1 MAVGQYALTTLAGL
15 KAHLGITVSTY
26 DTILEQYIDHASA
39 KIERWIGRQIK
50 LRNYSEWYG
59 GNDVRSV
66 RVKQYPINNVV
77 GVYTGLAAGMTIT
90 STTASDVRLT
100 VSVNTD
106 PLGTVAN
113 GVLSPGI
120 TLVRTT
126 SAGTPSTNTIEFSSF
141 PTTTLLAAEITSNYA
156 GFSAT
161 ATTAMRCAQL
171 HPRAGGDVKQ
181 SSVVLTGVNVSSEF
195 VYDSYL
201 GIVTI
206 RQDAFPTMRSYSARY
221 PSALQSTLIEYSA
234 GYTTVP
240 DDIHQACLVIAGTM
254 YLSRKSDTSLQSESL
269 GDYSYSMASADS
281 SRAMMEDMLGSW
293 KEIR

>member
-1 MAVGQYALTTLAGL
+1 MAVGTYALTTLAGL

-26 DTILEQYIDHASA
+26 DTILEQYIDHATA

-50 LRNYSEWYG
+50 VRNYFEWYG

-66 RVKQYPINNVV
+66 KVKQYPINNVV
-77 GVYTGLAAGMTIT
+77 GVYTGLAAALTIA
-90 STTASDVRLT
+90 STVSSDIRLT
-100 VSVNTD
+100 VSINTD

-113 GVLSPGI
+113 GVLAPGV
-120 TLVRTT
+120 TLTRTT
-126 SAGTPSTNTIEFSSF
+126 SGGTTTTNTLTFATY
-141 PTTTLLAAEITSNYA
+141 PDTTSLVAAINAITGY
-156 GFSAT
+156 SASVS
-161 ATTAMRCAQL
+161 TAMRCAQL
-171 HPRAGGDVKQ
+171 HPRAGGDIKMAT
-181 SSVVLTGVNVSSEF
+181 VVLTGVDVSSEF

-281 SRAMMEDMLGSW
+281 SRAMMEDLLGSW

>member
-1 MAVGQYALTTLAGL
+1 MSVGTYALSTLAGL

-77 GVYTGLAAGMTIT
+77 GVYTGLAAAMTIA
-90 STTASDVRLT
+90 STVSSDVRLT
-100 VSVNTD
+100 VSINTD

-113 GVLSPGI
+113 GVLAPCAVL
-120 TLVRTT
+120 TRTT
-126 SAGTPSTNTIEFSSF
+126 TAGTTTTDTLLFSTY
-141 PTTTLLAAEITSNYA
+141 PTTTSLATAISTYA

-181 SSVVLTGVNVSSEF
+181 SAVVLTGVDVSSEF

-206 RQDAFPTMRSYSARY
+206 RQDAFPMASHNARY

>member
-1 MAVGQYALTTLAGL
+1 MAVGTYALTTLAGL

-90 STTASDVRLT
+90 STVSSDVRLT
-100 VSVNTD
+100 VSINTD

-113 GVLSPGI
+113 GALAPCAVL
-120 TLVRTT
+120 TRTT
-126 SAGTPSTNTIEFSSF
+126 SAGTTTTDTLLFSTY
-141 PTTTLLAAEITSNYA
+141 PTTTSLATAISTYA

-181 SSVVLTGVNVSSEF
+181 SAVVLTGVDVSSEF

-206 RQDAFPTMRSYSARY
+206 RQDAFPMASHNARY

>member
-15 KAHLGITVSTY
+15 KAHLGITVDTY
-26 DTILEQYIDHASA
+26 DTILEQYIDHATA

-50 LRNYSEWYG
+50 VRNYFEWYG
-59 GNDVRSV
+59 GNNVRSV

-77 GVYTGLAAGMTIT
+77 GVYTGLAAGMTIS

-113 GVLSPGI
+113 GVLAPGV
-120 TLVRTT
+120 TLTRTT
-126 SAGTPSTNTIEFSSF
+126 SAGTPSTNTLEFSSY
-141 PTTTLLAAEITSNYA
+141 PTTTLLATAISTYA

-206 RQDAFPTMRSYSARY
+206 RQDAFPTMRSYSARF
-221 PSALQSTLIEYSA
+221 PSGLQSTLIEYYA

-281 SRAMMEDMLGSW
+281 SRALMEDMLGSW

>member
-1 MAVGQYALTTLAGL
+1 MAVGTYALTTLAQL

-77 GVYTGLAAGMTIT
+77 GVYTGLAAAITIS
-90 STTASDVRLT
+90 STVSSDVRLT
-100 VSVNTD
+100 ISINTD

-113 GVLSPGI
+113 GVLAPCAVL
-120 TLVRTT
+120 TRTT
-126 SAGTPSTNTIEFSSF
+126 TAGT
-141 PTTTLLAAEITSNYA
+141 TTTDTLLFSTYPDTTSLVAAINAITGY
-156 GFSAT
+156 SASVS
-161 ATTAMRCAQL
+161 TAMRCAQL
-171 HPRAGGDVKQ
+171 HPRAGGDIKMATVM
-181 SSVVLTGVNVSSEF
+181 LTGVNVSSEF

-206 RQDAFPTMRSYSARY
+206 RQDAFPTMASHSARY

>member
-1 MAVGQYALTTLAGL
+1 MAVGTYALTTLAGL

-77 GVYTGLAAGMTIT
+77 GVYTGLAAALTIA
-90 STTASDVRLT
+90 STVSSDVRLT
-100 VSVNTD
+100 VSINTD

-113 GVLSPGI
+113 GVLAPCAVL
-120 TLVRTT
+120 TRTT
-126 SAGTPSTNTIEFSSF
+126 TAGTTTTDTLLFSTY
-141 PTTTLLAAEITSNYA
+141 PTTTSLVAAINAITGY
-156 GFSAT
+156 SAT
-161 ATTAMRCAQL
+161 VSTAMRCAQL
-171 HPRAGGDVKQ
+171 HPRAGGDIKMATVM
-181 SSVVLTGVNVSSEF
+181 LTGVDVSSEF

-206 RQDAFPTMRSYSARY
+206 RQDAFPTMASHSARY

>member
-50 LRNYSEWYG
+50 LRNYFEWYG

-77 GVYTGLAAGMTIT
+77 GVYTGLAAALTIA
-90 STTASDVRLT
+90 STDSSDIRLT
-100 VSVNTD
+100 VSINTD
-106 PLGTVAN
+106 PLGTVSN
-113 GVLSPGI
+113 GTLAPGV
-120 TLVRTT
+120 TLTRTT
-126 SAGTPSTNTIEFSSF
+126 SAGTTSTNTLTFATY
-141 PTTTLLAAEITSNYA
+141 PDTTSLVAAINAITGY
-156 GFSAT
+156 SAT
-161 ATTAMRCAQL
+161 VTTAMRCAQL
-171 HPRAGGDVKQ
+171 HPRAGGDIKMAT
-181 SSVVLTGVNVSSEF
+181 VVLTGVDVSSEF

-206 RQDAFPTMRSYSARY
+206 RQDAFPMASHNARY

>member
-1 MAVGQYALTTLAGL
+1 MAVGTYALTTLAGL
-15 KAHLGITVSTY
+15 KAHLGITVPTY

-50 LRNYSEWYG
+50 LRNYFEWYG

-77 GVYTGLAAGMTIT
+77 GVYTGLAAGMTIA
-90 STTASDVRLT
+90 STVSSDVRLT
-100 VSVNTD
+100 VSINTD

-113 GVLSPGI
+113 GVLAPCAVL
-120 TLVRTT
+120 TRTT
-126 SAGTPSTNTIEFSSF
+126 TAGTTTTDTLLFSTY
-141 PTTTLLAAEITSNYA
+141 PTTTSLVAAINAITGY
-156 GFSAT
+156 SAT
-161 ATTAMRCAQL
+161 VTTAMRCAQL

-181 SSVVLTGVNVSSEF
+181 SAVVLTGVNVSSEF

-206 RQDAFPTMRSYSARY
+206 RQDAFPMASHNARY

>member
-1 MAVGQYALTTLAGL
+1 MAVGTYALTTLAGL

-50 LRNYSEWYG
+50 VRNYFEWYG

-66 RVKQYPINNVV
+66 KVKQYPINNVV
-77 GVYTGLAAGMTIT
+77 GVYTGLAAAMTIA
-90 STTASDVRLT
+90 STVSSDIRLT
-100 VSVNTD
+100 VSINTD

-113 GVLSPGI
+113 GVLAPGV
-120 TLVRTT
+120 TLTRTT
-126 SAGTPSTNTIEFSSF
+126 TAGTTTTNTLTFATY
-141 PTTTLLAAEITSNYA
+141 PDTTSLVAAINAITGY
-156 GFSAT
+156 SAT
-161 ATTAMRCAQL
+161 VTTAMRCAQL
-171 HPRAGGDVKQ
+171 HPRAGGDIKMAT
-181 SSVVLTGVNVSSEF
+181 VVLTGVNVSSEF

-206 RQDAFPTMRSYSARY
+206 RQDAFPTMRSYSARF
-221 PSALQSTLIEYSA
+221 PSGLQSTLIEYSA

-240 DDIHQACLVIAGTM
+240 DDLHQACLVIAGTM

>member
-1 MAVGQYALTTLAGL
+1 MAVGTYALTTLAGL

-26 DTILEQYIDHASA
+26 DTILEQYIDHATA

-50 LRNYSEWYG
+50 VRNYFEWYG

-66 RVKQYPINNVV
+66 KVKQYPINNVV
-77 GVYTGLAAGMTIT
+77 GVYTGLAAALTIA
-90 STTASDVRLT
+90 STDSSDIRLT
-100 VSVNTD
+100 VSINTD
-106 PLGTVAN
+106 PLGTVSN
-113 GVLSPGI
+113 GTLAPGV
-120 TLVRTT
+120 TLTRTT
-126 SAGTPSTNTIEFSSF
+126 SAGTTSTNTLTFATY
-141 PTTTLLAAEITSNYA
+141 PDTTSLAAAINAITGY
-156 GFSAT
+156 SAT
-161 ATTAMRCAQL
+161 VTTAMRCAQL
-171 HPRAGGDVKQ
+171 HPRAGGDIKMAT
-181 SSVVLTGVNVSSEF
+181 VVLTGVDVSSEF

-206 RQDAFPTMRSYSARY
+206 RQDAFPTMGQHNARF
-221 PSALQSTLIEYSA
+221 PSGLQSTLIEYSA

-240 DDIHQACLVIAGTM
+240 DDIHQACLVIASTM

-281 SRAMMEDMLGSW
+281 SRALMEDMLGSW

>member
-26 DTILEQYIDHASA
+26 DTILEQYIDHATA
-39 KIERWIGRQIK
+39 KIERWIGRQI
-50 LRNYSEWYG
+50 LVRNYFEWYG

-77 GVYTGLAAGMTIT
+77 GVYTGLAAALTIA
-90 STTASDVRLT
+90 STVSSDIRLT
-100 VSVNTD
+100 VSINTD
-106 PLGTVAN
+106 PLGTVSN
-113 GVLSPGI
+113 GTLAPGV
-120 TLVRTT
+120 TLTRTT
-126 SAGTPSTNTIEFSSF
+126 SAGTTTTNTLTFATY
-141 PTTTLLAAEITSNYA
+141 PDTTSLVAAINAITGY
-156 GFSAT
+156 SAT
-161 ATTAMRCAQL
+161 VSTAMRCAQL
-171 HPRAGGDVKQ
+171 HPRAGGDIKMATVM
-181 SSVVLTGVNVSSEF
+181 LTGVNVSSEF

-206 RQDAFPTMRSYSARY
+206 RQDAFPTMASDSARF
-221 PSALQSTLIEYSA
+221 PPALLSTLIEYSA
-234 GYTTVP
+234 GYTVVP

>member
-1 MAVGQYALTTLAGL
+1 MAVGTYALSTLAGL

-26 DTILEQYIDHASA
+26 DTILEQYIDHATA

-77 GVYTGLAAGMTIT
+77 GVYTGLAAAITIS
-90 STTASDVRLT
+90 STVSSDIRLT
-100 VSVNTD
+100 ISINTD

-113 GVLSPGI
+113 GVLAPCAVL
-120 TLVRTT
+120 TRTT
-126 SAGTPSTNTIEFSSF
+126 SAGT
-141 PTTTLLAAEITSNYA
+141 TTTSTLLFSTYPDTTSLVAAINAITGY
-156 GFSAT
+156 SASVS
-161 ATTAMRCAQL
+161 TAMRCAQL
-171 HPRAGGDVKQ
+171 HPRAGGDIKMAT
-181 SSVVLTGVNVSSEF
+181 VVLTGVDVSSEF

>member
-1 MAVGQYALTTLAGL
+1 MAVGTYALTTLAQL
-15 KAHLGITVSTY
+15 KAHLGITAST
-26 DTILEQYIDHASA
+26 DNTILEQYIDHATA
-39 KIERWIGRQIK
+39 KIERWIGRQI
-50 LRNYSEWYG
+50 LVRNYFEWYG

-77 GVYTGLAAGMTIT
+77 GVYTGLAAALTIA
-90 STTASDVRLT
+90 STVSSDIRLT
-100 VSVNTD
+100 VSINTD

-113 GVLSPGI
+113 GALAPGV
-120 TLVRTT
+120 TLTRTT
-126 SAGTPSTNTIEFSSF
+126 TAGTTSTNTLTFATY
-141 PTTTLLAAEITSNYA
+141 PDTTSLVAAINAITGY
-156 GFSAT
+156 SAT
-161 ATTAMRCAQL
+161 VTTAMRCAQL
-171 HPRAGGDVKQ
+171 HPRAGGDIKMAT
-181 SSVVLTGVNVSSEF
+181 VVLTGVNVSSEF

-206 RQDAFPTMRSYSARY
+206 RQDAFPTMGQHHARF

-234 GYTTVP
+234 GYTAVP

>member
-1 MAVGQYALTTLAGL
+1 MAVGTYALTTLAGL

-26 DTILEQYIDHASA
+26 DTILEQYIDHATA

-50 LRNYSEWYG
+50 VRNYFEWYG

-77 GVYTGLAAGMTIT
+77 GVYTGLAAALTIA
-90 STTASDVRLT
+90 STVSSDIRLT
-100 VSVNTD
+100 VSINTD
-106 PLGTVAN
+106 PLGTVSN
-113 GVLSPGI
+113 GTLAPGV
-120 TLVRTT
+120 TLTRTT
-126 SAGTPSTNTIEFSSF
+126 TAGTTTIDTLTFTAY
-141 PTTTLLAAEITSNYA
+141 PTTTLLAAAINGITGY
-156 GFSAT
+156 SAT
-161 ATTAMRCAQL
+161 VTTAMRCAQL
-171 HPRAGGDVKQ
+171 HPRAGGDIKMATVM
-181 SSVVLTGVNVSSEF
+181 LTGVNVSSEF

-206 RQDAFPTMRSYSARY
+206 RQDAFPMASHNARY

>member
-1 MAVGQYALTTLAGL
+1 MAVGTYALTTLAGL

-26 DTILEQYIDHASA
+26 DTILEQYIDHATA

-50 LRNYSEWYG
+50 VRNYSEWYG

-77 GVYTGLAAGMTIT
+77 GVYTGLTAALTIA
-90 STTASDVRLT
+90 STVSSDIRLT
-100 VSVNTD
+100 VSINTD
-106 PLGTVAN
+106 PLGTVASGALVP
-113 GVLSPGI
+113 GV
-120 TLVRTT
+120 TLTRTT
-126 SAGTPSTNTIEFSSF
+126 TAGTTTTNTLLFSTY
-141 PTTTLLAAEITSNYA
+141 PDTTSLAAAINAITGY
-156 GFSAT
+156 SAT
-161 ATTAMRCAQL
+161 VTTAMRCAQL
-171 HPRAGGDVKQ
+171 HPRAGGDIKMAT
-181 SSVVLTGVNVSSEF
+181 VVLTGVNVSSEF

-206 RQDAFPTMRSYSARY
+206 RQDAFPTMGQHNARF

>member
-1 MAVGQYALTTLAGL
+1 MAVGTYALTTLAGL

-77 GVYTGLAAGMTIT
+77 GVYTGLAAAMTIA
-90 STTASDVRLT
+90 STVSSDVRLT
-100 VSVNTD
+100 VSINTD

-113 GVLSPGI
+113 GVLAPCAVL
-120 TLVRTT
+120 TRTT
-126 SAGTPSTNTIEFSSF
+126 TAGTTTTDTLLFSTY
-141 PTTTLLAAEITSNYA
+141 PTTTLLVAAINAITGY
-156 GFSAT
+156 SASVS
-161 ATTAMRCAQL
+161 TAMRCAQL
-171 HPRAGGDVKQ
+171 HPRAGGDIKMATVM
-181 SSVVLTGVNVSSEF
+181 LTGVDVSSEF

-206 RQDAFPTMRSYSARY
+206 RQDAFPTMASHSARY

>member
-1 MAVGQYALTTLAGL
+1 MAVGQYALTTLVGL

-26 DTILEQYIDHASA
+26 DTILEGYIDHATA

-66 RVKQYPINNVV
+66 RVKQYPINSVV
-77 GVYTGLAAGMTIT
+77 GVYTGLAAGMTIS

-106 PLGTVAN
+106 PLGTIAN

-120 TLVRTT
+120 TLSRTT
-126 SAGTPSTNTIEFSSF
+126 SAGTPSANTLEFSSF
-141 PTTTLLAAEITSNYA
+141 PTTTLLAAEISTYA

-181 SSVVLTGVNVSSEF
+181 SSVVLTGVDVSSEF

-206 RQDAFPTMRSYSARY
+206 RQDAFPMAQHNARY

-240 DDIHQACLVIAGTM
+240 DDIDQACLVIAGTM

>member
-1 MAVGQYALTTLAGL
+1 MAVGTYALTTLAGL

-66 RVKQYPINNVV
+66 KVKQYPINNVV
-77 GVYTGLAAGMTIT
+77 GVYTGLAAAITIS
-90 STTASDVRLT
+90 STVSSDIRLT
-100 VSVNTD
+100 VSINTD

-113 GVLSPGI
+113 GALAPCAVL
-120 TLVRTT
+120 TRTT
-126 SAGTPSTNTIEFSSF
+126 SAGT
-141 PTTTLLAAEITSNYA
+141 TTTSTLLFSTYADTTSLVAAINAITGY
-156 GFSAT
+156 SAT
-161 ATTAMRCAQL
+161 VTTAMRCAQL
-171 HPRAGGDVKQ
+171 HPRAGGDIKMAT
-181 SSVVLTGVNVSSEF
+181 VVLTGVDVSSEF

-206 RQDAFPTMRSYSARY
+206 RQDAFPMASHNARY

>member
-1 MAVGQYALTTLAGL
+1 MAVGTYALTTLAGL

-50 LRNYSEWYG
+50 LRNYFEWYG

-77 GVYTGLAAGMTIT
+77 GVYTGLAAALTIA
-90 STTASDVRLT
+90 STVSSDIRLT
-100 VSVNTD
+100 VSINTD
-106 PLGTVAN
+106 PLGTVSN
-113 GVLSPGI
+113 GTLAPGV
-120 TLVRTT
+120 TLTRTT
-126 SAGTPSTNTIEFSSF
+126 SAGTTSTNTLTFATY
-141 PTTTLLAAEITSNYA
+141 PDTTSLVAAINAITGY
-156 GFSAT
+156 SAT
-161 ATTAMRCAQL
+161 VTTAMRCAQL
-171 HPRAGGDVKQ
+171 HPRAGGDIKMATVM
-181 SSVVLTGVNVSSEF
+181 LTGVNVSSEF

-206 RQDAFPTMRSYSARY
+206 RQDAFPMASHNARY

>member
-1 MAVGQYALTTLAGL
+1 MAVGTYALTTLAGL

-66 RVKQYPINNVV
+66 KVKQYPINNVV
-77 GVYTGLAAGMTIT
+77 GVYTGLAAAITIS
-90 STTASDVRLT
+90 STVSSDIRLT
-100 VSVNTD
+100 VSINTD

-120 TLVRTT
+120 TLTRTT
-126 SAGTPSTNTIEFSSF
+126 SAGT
-141 PTTTLLAAEITSNYA
+141 TTTSTLPFITYPDTTSLVAAINAITGY
-156 GFSAT
+156 SAT
-161 ATTAMRCAQL
+161 VTTAMRCAQL
-171 HPRAGGDVKQ
+171 HPRAGGDIKMAT
-181 SSVVLTGVNVSSEF
+181 VVLTGVDVSSEF

-240 DDIHQACLVIAGTM
+240 EDIHQACLVIAGTM

>member
-26 DTILEQYIDHASA
+26 DTILEQYIDHATA

-50 LRNYSEWYG
+50 VRNYFEWYG

-77 GVYTGLAAGMTIT
+77 GVYTGLAAAITIS
-90 STTASDVRLT
+90 STVSSDIRLT
-100 VSVNTD
+100 ISINTD

-113 GVLSPGI
+113 GALAPCAVL
-120 TLVRTT
+120 TRTT
-126 SAGTPSTNTIEFSSF
+126 SAGT
-141 PTTTLLAAEITSNYA
+141 TTTSTLLFSTYPDTTSLVAAINAITGY
-156 GFSAT
+156 SASVS
-161 ATTAMRCAQL
+161 TAMRCAQL
-171 HPRAGGDVKQ
+171 HPRAGGDIKMATVM
-181 SSVVLTGVNVSSEF
+181 LTGVNVSSEF

-206 RQDAFPTMRSYSARY
+206 RQDAFPMASHSARY

-240 DDIHQACLVIAGTM
+240 DDIHQACLVISGTM

>member
-1 MAVGQYALTTLAGL
+1 MAVGTYALTTLAGL

-77 GVYTGLAAGMTIT
+77 GVYTGLAAALTIA
-90 STTASDVRLT
+90 STVSSDVRLT
-100 VSVNTD
+100 VSINTD

-113 GVLSPGI
+113 GVLAPCAVL
-120 TLVRTT
+120 TRTT
-126 SAGTPSTNTIEFSSF
+126 TAGTTTTDTLLFSTY
-141 PTTTLLAAEITSNYA
+141 PTTTLLVAAINAITGY
-156 GFSAT
+156 SASVS
-161 ATTAMRCAQL
+161 TAMRCAQL
-171 HPRAGGDVKQ
+171 HPRAGGDIKMATVM
-181 SSVVLTGVNVSSEF
+181 LTGVNVSSEF

-206 RQDAFPTMRSYSARY
+206 RQDAFPTMASHSARY

>member
-15 KAHLGITVSTY
+15 KAHLGITVTTY

-50 LRNYSEWYG
+50 LRNYFEWYG
-59 GNDVRSV
+59 GNNVRSV

-77 GVYTGLAAGMTIT
+77 GVYTGLAAAITIA
-90 STTASDVRLT
+90 STVSSDIRLT
-100 VSVNTD
+100 VSINTD
-106 PLGTVAN
+106 PIGTVSN
-113 GVLSPGI
+113 GALVPGV
-120 TLVRTT
+120 TLTRTT
-126 SAGTPSTNTIEFSSF
+126 SNGTTTTDTLTFTAY
-141 PTTTLLAAEITSNYA
+141 PTTTSLVAAINAITGY
-156 GFSAT
+156 SAT
-161 ATTAMRCAQL
+161 VTTAMRCAQL
-171 HPRAGGDVKQ
+171 HPRAGGDIKMAT
-181 SSVVLTGVNVSSEF
+181 VVLTGVNVSSEF

-206 RQDAFPTMRSYSARY
+206 RQDAFPTMASHNARF
-221 PSALQSTLIEYSA
+221 PSGLQSTLIEYSA

>member
-1 MAVGQYALTTLAGL
+1 MAVGTYALTTLAGL

-77 GVYTGLAAGMTIT
+77 GVYTGLAAAMTIA
-90 STTASDVRLT
+90 STVSSDVRLT
-100 VSVNTD
+100 VSINTD

-113 GVLSPGI
+113 GVLAPCAVL
-120 TLVRTT
+120 TRTT
-126 SAGTPSTNTIEFSSF
+126 TAGT
-141 PTTTLLAAEITSNYA
+141 TTTSTLLFSTYPDTTSLVAAINAITGY
-156 GFSAT
+156 SASVS
-161 ATTAMRCAQL
+161 TAMRCAQL
-171 HPRAGGDVKQ
+171 HPRAGGDIKMATVM
-181 SSVVLTGVNVSSEF
+181 LTGVDVSSEF

-206 RQDAFPTMRSYSARY
+206 RQDAFPTMASHSARY

>member
-1 MAVGQYALTTLAGL
+1 MAVGLYALSTLVQL
-15 KAHLGITVSTY
+15 KAHLGITLST
-26 DTILEQYIDHASA
+26 DNTILEGYIDHATA
-39 KIERWIGRQIK
+39 KIERWIGRQI
-50 LRNYSEWYG
+50 LVRNYFEWYG

-77 GVYTGLAAGMTIT
+77 GVYTGLAAALTIS
-90 STTASDVRLT
+90 STVSSDIRLT
-100 VSVNTD
+100 VSINTD

-113 GVLSPGI
+113 GVLAPGAVL
-120 TLVRTT
+120 TRTD
-126 SAGTPSTNTIEFSSF
+126 SAGTTTTNTLTFATN
-141 PTTTLLAAEITSNYA
+141 PDTTSLVAAINAITGY
-156 GFSAT
+156 SASVS
-161 ATTAMRCAQL
+161 TAMRCAQL
-171 HPRAGGDVKQ
+171 HPRAGGDIKMATVM
-181 SSVVLTGVNVSSEF
+181 LTGVNVSSEF

-206 RQDAFPTMRSYSARY
+206 RQDAFPTMASHSARF
-221 PSALQSTLIEYSA
+221 PSGLQSTLIEYSA
-234 GYTTVP
+234 GYTAVP
-240 DDIHQACLVIAGTM
+240 DDIHQACMVIAGTM

>member
-1 MAVGQYALTTLAGL
+1 MAVGTYALSTLAGL

-90 STTASDVRLT
+90 STVSSDVRLT
-100 VSVNTD
+100 VSINTD

-113 GVLSPGI
+113 GVLAPCAVL
-120 TLVRTT
+120 TRTT
-126 SAGTPSTNTIEFSSF
+126 TAGTTTTDTLLFSTY
-141 PTTTLLAAEITSNYA
+141 PTTTSLVAAINAITGY
-156 GFSAT
+156 SASVS
-161 ATTAMRCAQL
+161 TAMRCAQL

-181 SSVVLTGVNVSSEF
+181 SAVVLTGVDVSSEF

-206 RQDAFPTMRSYSARY
+206 RQDAFPMASHNARY

>member
-1 MAVGQYALTTLAGL
+1 MAVGTYALTTLAGL

-77 GVYTGLAAGMTIT
+77 GVYTGLAAAITIS
-90 STTASDVRLT
+90 STVSSDIRLT
-100 VSVNTD
+100 ISINTD

-113 GVLSPGI
+113 GALAPCAVL
-120 TLVRTT
+120 TRTT
-126 SAGTPSTNTIEFSSF
+126 TAGT
-141 PTTTLLAAEITSNYA
+141 TTTDTLLFSTYPDTTSLVAAINAITGY
-156 GFSAT
+156 SASVS
-161 ATTAMRCAQL
+161 TAMRCAQL
-171 HPRAGGDVKQ
+171 HPRAGGDIKMATVM
-181 SSVVLTGVNVSSEF
+181 LTGVNVSSEF

-206 RQDAFPTMRSYSARY
+206 RQDAFPTMASHSARY

-281 SRAMMEDMLGSW
+281 SRALMEDMLGSW

>member
-1 MAVGQYALTTLAGL
+1 MAVGQYALTTLVGL

-26 DTILEQYIDHASA
+26 DTILEQYIDHATA

-50 LRNYSEWYG
+50 VRNYFEWYG

-77 GVYTGLAAGMTIT
+77 GVYTGLAAAITIS
-90 STTASDVRLT
+90 STVSSDIRLT
-100 VSVNTD
+100 VSINTD

-113 GVLSPGI
+113 GVLAPCAVL
-120 TLVRTT
+120 TRTT
-126 SAGTPSTNTIEFSSF
+126 TAGT
-141 PTTTLLAAEITSNYA
+141 TTTSTLLFSTYPDTTSLVAAINAITGY
-156 GFSAT
+156 SASVS
-161 ATTAMRCAQL
+161 TAMRCAQL
-171 HPRAGGDVKQ
+171 HPRAGGDIKMAT
-181 SSVVLTGVNVSSEF
+181 VVLTGVDVSSEF

-206 RQDAFPTMRSYSARY
+206 RQDAFPMASHNARY

>member
-1 MAVGQYALTTLAGL
+1 MAVGTYALTSLAGL

-77 GVYTGLAAGMTIT
+77 GVYTGLAAAITIA
-90 STTASDVRLT
+90 STVASDIRLT
-100 VSVNTD
+100 ISINTD

-113 GVLSPGI
+113 GALAPCAVL
-120 TLVRTT
+120 TRTT
-126 SAGTPSTNTIEFSSF
+126 SAGT
-141 PTTTLLAAEITSNYA
+141 TTTSTLLFSTYPDTTSLVAAINAITGY
-156 GFSAT
+156 SASVS
-161 ATTAMRCAQL
+161 TAMRCAQL
-171 HPRAGGDVKQ
+171 HPRAGGDIKMAT
-181 SSVVLTGVNVSSEF
+181 VVLTGVDVSSEF

-206 RQDAFPTMRSYSARY
+206 RQDAFPMASHNARY